1 MIKEIELRT
10 KERVEFIEITQKIQE
25 LIRKSEIDE
34 GIVTIFVPHTTAGI
48 TINENADSD
57 VVEDIK
63 TYLNK
68 LIPFSNNYNHT
79 EGNSDAHIKASIIGS
94 SVNVLISNKELLLG
108 TWQGIFFCEFDGPRR
123 RKIFVHIK

>member
-1 MIKEIELRT
+1 LIKEIELRT